1 MAATH
6 MSPPIFDRQMAAE
19 PPSASNLP
27 TFRDQVMAQW
37 KCDERT
43 YGSSVFWHALPRVA
57 LPLAAFL
64 WVVRR
69 DHFDRDFTLIRELG
83 ETRSAI
89 EFQALVEQFRS
100 ETIHSGGWSRN
111 VLRLRVSG
119 RRLQRL
125 RWDLR

>member
-1 MAATH
+1 MEHSISDRPMAAG
-6 MSPPIFDRQMAAE
+6 

-37 KCDERT
+37 KCNERT
-43 YGSSVFWHALPRVA
+43 YVSNVFWHALPRVA
-57 LPLAAFL
+57 LPLAALL

-69 DHFDRDFTLIRELG
+69 DHFERDFMLIRELG
-83 ETRSAI
+83 ETRGAI
-89 EFQALVEQFRS
+89 EFQALIEQFRS
-100 ETIHSGGWSRN
+100 ETIHTGGWSRN